1 MKTRFRVERSI
12 HEATSKFCTSIIL
25 CPAPADGT
33 LARRPERDQ
42 VFISPGTKPLSRKA
56 TSDRGRDFNVH
67 G

>member
-1 MKTRFRVERSI
+1 MEARFRVEPSI

-25 CPAPADGT
+25 CPAPEHGT

-42 VFISPGTKPLSRKA
+42 VFVSPGTQTLSRKA
-56 TSDRGRDFNVH
+56 TSDRGRDFKVH